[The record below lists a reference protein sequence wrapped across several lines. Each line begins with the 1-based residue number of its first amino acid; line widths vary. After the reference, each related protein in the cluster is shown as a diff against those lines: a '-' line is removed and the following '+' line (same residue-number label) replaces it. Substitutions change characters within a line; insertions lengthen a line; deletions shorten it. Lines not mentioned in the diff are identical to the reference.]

1 MILEKFKRMPTLRAL
16 ALIAAL
22 LMCQSPFAYEPPETP
37 PSGIEMATDLIIGR
51 PTGVIISLAGTA
63 VFLVGLPFNA
73 AGGNVKDSARKLVA
87 GPVMSTFVRC
97 LGCPDSGYR
106 TSQQNDY

>member
-1 MILEKFKRMPTLRAL
+1 VILEKFKRMPALRAL

-22 LMCQSPFAYEPPETP
+22 LMCQSSFAYEAPKTP
-37 PSGIEMATDLIIGR
+37 PTGIEMAADLIIGR
-51 PTGVIISLAGTA
+51 PIGLVIALAGTA

-73 AGGNVKDSARKLVA
+73 AGGNVKDSAEKLVA

-106 TSQQNDY
+106 TQHQNQ